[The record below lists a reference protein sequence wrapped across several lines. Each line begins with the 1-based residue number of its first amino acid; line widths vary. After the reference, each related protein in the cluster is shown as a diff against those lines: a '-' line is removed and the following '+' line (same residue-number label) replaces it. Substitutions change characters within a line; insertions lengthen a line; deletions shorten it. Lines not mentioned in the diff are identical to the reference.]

1 LSFGEDQAMPKDTSV
16 TLPDHLATF
25 IEDQVAHGRY
35 GSPSD
40 VVQAGLRLLE
50 EYEMK
55 VEALRE
61 ALIEGEQSG
70 VAGPF
75 DVEAF
80 IERKRNESRS

>member
-1 LSFGEDQAMPKDTSV
+1 MPKNTSV
-16 TLPDHLATF
+16 ALGDHLAAF
-25 IEDQVAHGRY
+25 IEQQVAQGRY

-61 ALIEGEQSG
+61 ALIEGEESG
-70 VAGPF
+70 PAVPF
-75 DVEAF
+75 DFEAF
-80 IERKRNESRS
+80 VDRKRGRVPRS

>member
-1 LSFGEDQAMPKDTSV
+1 MAKATSV
-16 TLPDHLATF
+16 TLPDHFATF
-25 IEDQVAHGRY
+25 IDDQVANGRY

-55 VEALRE
+55 VEALRA
-61 ALIEGEQSG
+61 ALIEGERSG
-70 VAGPF
+70 ASGPL

-80 IERKRNESRS
+80 LERKRKNSPTR

>member
-1 LSFGEDQAMPKDTSV
+1 MSKDTSI

-25 IEDQVAHGRY
+25 IEDQVANGRY

-50 EYEMK
+50 EHEMK

-61 ALIEGEQSG
+61 ALIEGEESG
-70 VAGPF
+70 AAGPF

-80 IERKRNESRS
+80 IERKRNESRAR

>member
-1 LSFGEDQAMPKDTSV
+1 MMPKATSV
-16 TLPDHLATF
+16 TLPDHFATF
-25 IEDQVAHGRY
+25 IDDQVAKGRF

-55 VEALRE
+55 VQALRA
-61 ALIEGEQSG
+61 ALVEGEQSG
-70 VAGPF
+70 SSGPF

-80 IERKRNESRS
+80 LEEMRKESPAR

>member
-1 LSFGEDQAMPKDTSV
+1 MPKNTSV
-16 TLPDHLATF
+16 TLGDHLAAF
-25 IEDQVAHGRY
+25 IEQKVAQGRY
-35 GSPSD
+35 GSASD

-70 VAGPF
+70 AAAPF

-80 IERKRNESRS
+80 IERKRNQSRAR